1 MPWMPELFTAA
12 AAAHI
17 AERARRE
24 RLAAIP
30 YFDGLSAKQ

>member
-1 MPWMPELFTAA
+1 MPWMPELFTAP

-30 YFDGLSAKQ
+30 YFDG